1 MAKSQIQLLTEAVE
15 KLINHP
21 VAPVL
26 PVLPI
31 APVAPIAPIDNT
43 ISQDLI
49 VKFARLEENVRL
61 NFQQVKDA
69 IKELNDGTANRINKL
84 ENDKLNI
91 QDSYPAMYKVDV
103 EKRLT
108 NLETKTD
115 SQGISITRLMAYGSA
130 LIFLVGILEFFVS
143 NFIK

>member
-31 APVAPIAPIDNT
+31 APVAPIAPIDNSIT
-43 ISQDLI
+43 QDLI
-49 VKFARLEENVRL
+49 VKFTRLEENVKL

-69 IKELNDGTANRINKL
+69 IKELNDGTTSKI
-84 ENDKLNI
+84 ENHETRLN
-91 QDSYPAMYKVDV
+91 S
-103 EKRLT
+103 
-108 NLETKTD
+108 LETSKTK
-115 SQGISITRLMAYGSA
+115 QNTTMAIGI
-130 LIFLVGILEFFVS
+130 GILTILVS
-143 NFIK
+143 LLIYHLV